1 MELLQTY
8 KNLYGLRYCPI
19 SMVQIVFATG
29 TVFLLGAIH
38 ATTGLRVAREALR
51 HAQSQAEICVQ
62 YLLEMGRS
70 WECATNIAEI
80 LRRLMNER
88 LQPWLQ
94 RGLVGVEVTPEPEE
108 ESRYEN
114 VSQARAGRASANS
127 SRSTS
132 ASPVTIRRKPTRRG
146 ARGLHKEPSFET
158 PANLSNPGT
167 PSSQDNATSI
177 PIPIPAWRA
186 SAPHTPSSFSE
197 SPPEVAPRMDMPVP
211 YIHISRGPPVYTNSH
226 LSASAPVIST
236 QVPVFP
242 NAPYT
247 PPAHPPTTNL
257 LSPTPQDDP
266 YYRQNFSQS
275 PFEGEGSPDP
285 NGDFPFS
292 FTSPFE
298 GLGVDDPAH
307 NLPAM
312 RSGETLP
319 AAPVMH
325 HYREGGRNMGFG
337 YNISGEENVGEY
349 SNAVMD
355 WDDLMTDPRTE
366 MQLAAEIE
374 RQKRER
380 GGYTPQGYLGM
391 GPLMGESSNLHHQR
405 PMGGG
410 GVGNAGNF

>member
-1 MELLQTY
+1 
-8 KNLYGLRYCPI
+8 
-19 SMVQIVFATG
+19 MVQIVFATG

-51 HAQSQAEICVQ
+51 HAQSQAEVCVQ

-94 RGLVGVEVTPEPEE
+94 RGLVGAENTPQSEE
-108 ESRYEN
+108 DESQYVNIPRARGGK
-114 VSQARAGRASANS
+114 ARASPSVNS

-132 ASPVTIRRKPTRRG
+132 ISPITSRRKQTRHK
-146 ARGLHKEPSFET
+146 GLTKEPSFD
-158 PANLSNPGT
+158 LSNPVT
-167 PSSQDNATSI
+167 PSSQGNNTSI
-177 PIPIPAWRA
+177 PIPIPALSA
-186 SAPHTPSSFSE
+186 SAPHAPPSFSE
-197 SPPEVAPRMDMPVP
+197 SPPEVVTRMDMPVP
-211 YIHISRGPPVYTNSH
+211 WIQISRGPPVYTNNH

-236 QVPVFP
+236 QTPVYTI
-242 NAPYT
+242 APYT
-247 PPAHPPTTNL
+247 PPAHPPTMSL

-266 YYRQNFSQS
+266 HFRQSFSQS

-285 NGDFPFS
+285 NGDFLFQ
-292 FTSPFE
+292 FALPFE
-298 GLGVDDPAH
+298 GLGVDDSSH

-312 RSGETLP
+312 KCGETLP

-325 HYREGGRNMGFG
+325 HLRQGGHDMGFG
-337 YNISGEENVGEY
+337 YNLSGEENVGEY
-349 SNAVMD
+349 SNVAMD

-366 MQLAAEIE
+366 MQVAAEIE
-374 RQKRER
+374 RQKQER
-380 GGYTPQGYLGM
+380 GGYASHGCPGM
-391 GPLMGESSNLHHQR
+391 GFAMGESSNLHHQR

-410 GVGNAGNF
+410 GLGNAGNF